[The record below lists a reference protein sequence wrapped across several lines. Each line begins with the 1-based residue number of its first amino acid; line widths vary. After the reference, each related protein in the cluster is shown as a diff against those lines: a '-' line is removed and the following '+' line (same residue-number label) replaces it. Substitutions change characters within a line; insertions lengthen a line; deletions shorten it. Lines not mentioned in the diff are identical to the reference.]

1 MALTHKVNRLQGM
14 WLASKARPENGAS
27 MSDLYISRLE
37 CIQDAMQVHLDRLE
51 KYFPERKVAIVAFHN
66 VLECFIGKS
75 PGASTHTI
83 NPKDIENFEQGMDAA
98 RTITNRQNP
107 WKMVGENIDEFR
119 KHVRNLSTKGS
130 TALGPALAVALGLA
144 RQHKQEYAAAT
155 EIFLCTDGASNTGI
169 GSIQHQYIETSLHGR
184 SFYSQAGEIALNQSA
199 KINIIGLAGEDV
211 ALDVLA
217 VASQVSGGVVTTVQ
231 PDELRR
237 EIRSVSQRR
246 GIASDVTVKLH
257 MPNQWHFVSDP
268 RPGVAISA
276 NTLTYTLPQVNDETS
291 VGFAFA
297 ITDKS
302 ASKAGVLTDTIPFQ
316 AHITYTSTTTGNTNV
331 RVLNKVIPVTTD
343 RECAENAA
351 HVALTG
357 TYYLQK
363 IAFQMNQVLIKNLSF
378 GKEGTRQLST
388 LRDTLYASHQ
398 LLIRAAKTTI
408 AQEELANFSHE
419 SNQLDRELE
428 LVSSIRVGPA
438 KDRAVKIF
446 SRTALLSSNS
456 LMSGSKKIAQVNR
469 RNMIR

>member
-1 MALTHKVNRLQGM
+1 
-14 WLASKARPENGAS
+14 
-27 MSDLYISRLE
+27 MSDLYVSRLE

-51 KYFPERKVAIVAFHN
+51 KYFPERKVAIVAFHS
-66 VLECFIGKS
+66 VLECFIGRS
-75 PGASTHTI
+75 LGAPTHI
-83 NPKDIENFEQGMDAA
+83 IDPNNIENFEQGMDAA
-98 RTITNRQNP
+98 RTITNRQNS
-107 WKMVGENIDEFR
+107 WKTVRENIDEFR
-119 KHVRNLSTKGS
+119 KHVCNLSTKGS

-144 RQHKQEYAAAT
+144 RQHKQDYAAAT

-169 GSIQHQYIETSLHGR
+169 GSVERQYIETSLHGR

-276 NTLTYTLPQVNDETS
+276 NTLTYTLPQVDDETS

-302 ASKAGVLTDTIPFQ
+302 TSKAGVLTDTIPFQ

-363 IAFQMNQVLIKNLSF
+363 IAFQMNQVLIKTLP
-378 GKEGTRQLST
+378 GRERTRQLST
-388 LRDTLYASHQ
+388 LRDTLYATHQ

-408 AQEELANFSHE
+408 AHEELANFSHE
-419 SNQLDRELE
+419 SNQLDHELE
-428 LVSSIRVGPA
+428 DMVSGVTVGPA
-438 KDRAVKIF
+438 KDRAVKVF
-446 SRTALLSSNS
+446 SRMALLSSNS